1 MADGKPISSLDI
13 VPQGLASSLSTNT
26 LAVPMYQRAYSW
38 EEENVSNFLTDINT
52 AFSNG
57 ESEYFMGAIVLQGAE
72 HSYAVVDGQQ
82 RLTTATVFIAAT
94 RDFLKAMA
102 NDAVASSLE
111 TKFLLT
117 KDTWTQ
123 QISPRMS
130 LSVYDN
136 DFFLK
141 CILGGENIK
150 PERESHQRLFNARQK
165 CLEFLEYM
173 NKTHNDWFDR
183 LAKLVTYMEHKA
195 RIIQVIVPNE
205 ANAYVI
211 FETLND
217 RGKDLSASD
226 LLKNYLFGRAG
237 DRIDEVQT
245 KWNQMLGILDS
256 HGGDDVVITY
266 IRQLWS
272 ATREVAREK
281 ELFAKIKAKIVS
293 SQQAV
298 DFANELV
305 VRADHYSAIL
315 NPSHQLWKEIGG
327 DAQSLIQSLSVLK
340 LERYRPALLG
350 LLGRFNG
357 KELLDSMRI
366 ILNGSVRYLIAVGAG
381 GGSLEGAYSD
391 VARKVT
397 AGEITTAKA
406 FGQELAKIIPND
418 DFFRT
423 AFLSLRVS
431 KAFLAR
437 YFLGAL
443 ERAARGEENCE
454 LIPNGDTMFVNLE
467 HVLPENPGN
476 NWPNWTP
483 ELADTFARRLGN
495 LALLSTKKN
504 TDIGNESFDEKRKTF
519 SASEFVLTKSV
530 GDCEKW
536 EAADIDA
543 RQTKLADLA
552 LSVWAYKA

>member
-1 MADGKPISSLDI
+1 MADSKPISSLDI
-13 VPQGLASSLSTNT
+13 VPQGLASSLSMNT
-26 LAVPMYQRAYSW
+26 LAVPRYQRAYSW

-57 ESEYFMGAIVLQGAE
+57 EPEYFMGAIVLQGAE
-72 HSYAVVDGQQ
+72 HSFAVVDGQQ

-94 RDFLKAMA
+94 RDFLRSKE
-102 NDAVASSLE
+102 NDAVATSLE

-123 QISPRMS
+123 QISPRMV

-141 CILGGENIK
+141 CILGNENIN
-150 PERESHQRLFNARQK
+150 PERESHQRLFNARKK

-173 NKTHNDWFDR
+173 SKTHNDWFDR
-183 LAKLVTYMEHKA
+183 LGKLVTFMEHKA

-237 DRIDEVQT
+237 DRIEEVQT
-245 KWNQMLGILDS
+245 KWNQMLGILES
-256 HGGDDVVITY
+256 HGGDNIVITY

-281 ELFAKIKAKIVS
+281 ELFAKIKAKIIS
-293 SQQAV
+293 APQAIE
-298 DFANELV
+298 FANELV
-305 VRADHYSAIL
+305 TRAEHYSAIL
-315 NPSHQLWKEIGG
+315 NPSHQKWKEIGG
-327 DAQSLIQSLSVLK
+327 QAPALIQSLSILK
-340 LERYRPALLG
+340 LERYRPALMG
-350 LLGRFNG
+350 LLARFQG
-357 KELLDSMRI
+357 EELLESMRI
-366 ILNGSVRYLIAVGAG
+366 LLNGSVRYLIAVGAG

-397 AGEITTAKA
+397 AGEIKTAKA

-423 AFLSLRVS
+423 AFLSARVS

-443 ERAARGEENCE
+443 ERAARGEEHCE
-454 LIPNGDTMFVNLE
+454 LIPNGDVMFVNLE
-467 HVLPENPGN
+467 HVLPENPGS
-476 NWPNWTP
+476 NWPDWSP
-483 ELADTFARRLGN
+483 ELADAYARRLGN

-504 TDIGNESFDEKRKTF
+504 GDIGNESFDEKRKTLTE
-519 SASEFVLTKSV
+519 SEFVLTNSI
-530 GDCEKW
+530 GTCAKW
-536 EAADIDA
+536 GTKEIDE
-543 RQTKLADLA
+543 RQSNLADLA
-552 LSVWAYKA
+552 LSVWTYKA

>member
-1 MADGKPISSLDI
+1 MAENKPISSLEI
-13 VPQGLASSLSTNT
+13 VPQGLGSSLSTNMLT
-26 LAVPMYQRAYSW
+26 VPMYQRAYSW

-82 RLTTATVFIAAT
+82 RLTTATVFVAAI
-94 RDFLKAMA
+94 RDFLKGKDNEPVA
-102 NDAVASSLE
+102 NSLE

-123 QISPRMS
+123 QVNPKMT

-141 CILGGENIK
+141 CILRSEDVK
-150 PERESHQRLFNARQK
+150 PERESHQRLFNARKK
-165 CLEFLEYM
+165 CLEFLAYM
-173 NKTHNDWFDR
+173 SMSHGDWFDR
-183 LAKLVTYMEHKA
+183 LGKLVTYMEHKA

-237 DRIDEVQT
+237 DRIEEVQT
-245 KWNQMLGILDS
+245 KWNQMLGILES
-256 HGGDDVVITY
+256 HGGDDIVITY

-293 SQQAV
+293 PQQAV

-305 VRADHYSAIL
+305 ARAEHYSAIL

-327 DAQSLIQSLSVLK
+327 QAEALIQSLSVLK

-350 LLGRFNG
+350 LLGSFKG
-357 KELLDSMRI
+357 KELLDSMRV

-391 VARKVT
+391 VARKVS

-406 FGQELAKIIPND
+406 VSQELIKIIPND
-418 DFFRT
+418 DIFRA
-423 AFLSLRVS
+423 AFLTARVS

-443 ERAARGEENCE
+443 ERAARGEEHCE
-454 LIPNGDTMFVNLE
+454 LIPNGDTTFVNLE
-467 HVLPENPGN
+467 HVLPENPGK
-476 NWPNWTP
+476 NWPDLAP
-483 ELADTFARRLGN
+483 EMAEAYARRLGN
-495 LALLSTKKN
+495 LALLSVKKN
-504 TDIGNESFDEKRKTF
+504 TDIGNETFAEKRKTL
-519 SASEFVLTKSV
+519 SSSEFVLTKAI
-530 GDCEKW
+530 GDCERW
-536 EAADIDA
+536 GPAEIDV
-543 RQTKLADLA
+543 RQAQLADLA
-552 LSVWAYKA
+552 LKVWAYKP

>member
-1 MADGKPISSLDI
+1 MAESKPISSLDI

-26 LAVPMYQRAYSW
+26 LAVPMYQRAFSW
-38 EEENVSNFLTDINT
+38 DEENVSNFLTDINT

-94 RDFLKAMA
+94 RDFLKAKD
-102 NDAVASSLE
+102 NDAVATSLE

-123 QISPRMS
+123 QISPRMT

-141 CILGGENIK
+141 CILGNENIK
-150 PERESHQRLFNARQK
+150 PERESHQRLFNARKK
-165 CLEFLEYM
+165 CLEFLDYM
-173 NKTHNDWFDR
+173 SKAHGDWFDR
-183 LAKLVTYMEHKA
+183 LGKLVTYMEHKA

-237 DRIDEVQT
+237 DRIEEVQT
-245 KWNQMLGILDS
+245 KWNQMLGILES

-305 VRADHYSAIL
+305 ARADHYSAIL

-327 DAQSLIQSLSVLK
+327 QAESLIQSLSVLK

-350 LLGRFNG
+350 LLARFKG

-397 AGEITTAKA
+397 AGEVVTAKA
-406 FGQELAKIIPND
+406 FAQELLKIIPND

-423 AFLSLRVS
+423 AFLSARVS

-437 YFLGAL
+437 YFLGSL
-443 ERAARGEENCE
+443 ERAARGEEHCE
-454 LIPNGDTMFVNLE
+454 LIPNGDVMYVNLE

-476 NWPNWTP
+476 NWPDLTP
-483 ELADTFARRLGN
+483 ELADAYARRLGN

-504 TDIGNESFDEKRKTF
+504 TDIGNESFAEKRKAL
-519 SASEFVLTKSV
+519 SDSEFVLTKAI
-530 GDCEKW
+530 GNCEKW
-536 EAADIDA
+536 GPTEIDA
-543 RQTKLADLA
+543 RQAKLADLA
-552 LSVWAYKA
+552 LSVWAYKV

>member
-1 MADGKPISSLDI
+1 
-13 VPQGLASSLSTNT
+13 
-26 LAVPMYQRAYSW
+26 
-38 EEENVSNFLTDINT
+38 
-52 AFSNG
+52 
-57 ESEYFMGAIVLQGAE
+57 MGAIVLQGAE

-94 RDFLKAMA
+94 RDFLRAKA
-102 NDAVASSLE
+102 NEAVAVSLE

-117 KDTWTQ
+117 RDTWTQ
-123 QISPRMS
+123 KVSPRMT

-136 DFFLK
+136 DYFLK
-141 CILGGENIK
+141 CILGNESI
-150 PERESHQRLFNARQK
+150 PHERESHLRLFNARRK
-165 CLEFLEYM
+165 CLEFLD
-173 NKTHNDWFDR
+173 NLSKSHNDWFDR
-183 LAKLVTYMEHKA
+183 LSKLVTYMEHKA

-237 DRIDEVQT
+237 DRIGEVQT
-245 KWNQMLGILDS
+245 KWNQMLGILES

-272 ATREVAREK
+272 ATRDVAREK

-305 VRADHYSAIL
+305 ARADHYSAIL
-315 NPSHQLWKEIGG
+315 NPSHQLWKELGG
-327 DAQSLIQSLSVLK
+327 QAESLIQSLSVLK

-350 LLGRFNG
+350 LLARFTG
-357 KELLDSMRI
+357 QELFDSMRA

-381 GGSLEGAYSD
+381 GGSLEGAYSE

-406 FGQELAKIIPND
+406 FSQDLAKIIPND

-423 AFLSLRVS
+423 AFLSARVS

-437 YFLGAL
+437 YYLGAL
-443 ERAARGEENCE
+443 ERAARGEEHCE
-454 LIPNGDTMFVNLE
+454 LIPNGDVMFVNLE
-467 HVLPENPGN
+467 HVLPENPGE
-476 NWPNWTP
+476 NWPDVAP
-483 ELADTFARRLGN
+483 ELADTYARRLGN

-504 TDIGNESFDEKRKTF
+504 TDVGNESFAEKRKIL
-519 SASEFVLTKSV
+519 SGSEFVLTRSI
-530 GDCEKW
+530 GEAEKW
-536 EAADIDA
+536 GPAEIEA
-543 RQTKLADLA
+543 RQSTLADLA
-552 LSVWAYKA
+552 LSVWAYKT